1 MPARPRHRL
10 PTLAVLPAVVSLVT
24 GTCPAAP
31 EAAFSLPDV
40 NPASDRSGAQV
51 SPRDYLGRVTVWYF
65 GHEG

>member
-1 MPARPRHRL
+1 MPACATRRV
-10 PTLAVLPAVVSLVT
+10 LAALPAAVWLAAA
-24 GTCPAAP
+24 TCPAAP

-40 NPASDRSGAQV
+40 NPASDRSGALV